1 MNRSKAA
8 LYGMGAALGMSLMAT
23 LARFVAPDTNNSM
36 LVFFRFSIGFLYII
50 FLLYRKNRGSVRQLF
65 YTNHH
70 GLHFIRAILSVTAVA
85 AFYYSLLYIPLVDAN
100 LLVMSNI
107 LFIPIFTAILF
118 RTKTSWK
125 SWIIITIGFFGI
137 ALVIKPTTSIFN
149 PYAWFAILS
158 AITVALS
165 LIAIKEL
172 SKKDSSDT
180 IMAYYST
187 LAFIFS
193 LLMAIFNWKTPSLY
207 TVLILAGVSLLAVG
221 DGAIGGGTGALIG
234 IIGLVAVYIWGIWR
248 VIKGIMQVKD
258 GLSFSKKTVVKIDKL
273 KEIERTKTQIE
284 IGGKDNVGKPVNQA
298 PVNQAPVN
306 QAPVNQAPVNQA
318 PVAKISS
325 WEKEDQ
331 SNRVQTSEI
340 EDNSIELESLH
351 RDGVLTDAEY
361 EAAKKTITVEKN
373 PQLVELEILH
383 KNGVL
388 SDSSYEAARNRV
400 LSNSENESKINKK
413 TSKK

>member
-1 MNRSKAA
+1 MSIQHHHKSIEDNFKKW
-8 LYGMGAALGMSLMAT
+8 ALGIYWGYIASIILTFFSFGFALPLSILVWLGSLM
-23 LARFVAPDTNNSM
+23 VAFNQRKSSEGTIYQSHFQNYIT
-36 LVFFRFSIGFLYII
+36 VFWVSII
-50 FLLYRKNRGSVRQLF
+50 FFPAAGVL
-65 YTNHH
+65 
-70 GLHFIRAILSVTAVA
+70 VA
-85 AFYYSLLYIPLVDAN
+85 
-100 LLVMSNI
+100 
-107 LFIPIFTAILF
+107 
-118 RTKTSWK
+118 
-125 SWIIITIGFFGI
+125 
-137 ALVIKPTTSIFN
+137 
-149 PYAWFAILS
+149 
-158 AITVALS
+158 
-165 LIAIKEL
+165 
-172 SKKDSSDT
+172 
-180 IMAYYST
+180 
-187 LAFIFS
+187 
-193 LLMAIFNWKTPSLY
+193 
-207 TVLILAGVSLLAVG
+207 ILAGVSLLAVG
-221 DGAIGGGTGALIG
+221 DGAIGGGTGAVIG

-298 PVNQAPVN
+298 PVNQAS
-306 QAPVNQAPVNQA
+306 
-318 PVAKISS
+318 VAKISS

-331 SNRVQTSEI
+331 SNRVETSEI

>member
-1 MNRSKAA
+1 MSIQHHHKSIEDNFKKW
-8 LYGMGAALGMSLMAT
+8 ALGIYWGYIASIILTFFSFGFALPLSILVWLGSLM
-23 LARFVAPDTNNSM
+23 VAFNQRKSSGGTIYQSHFQNYIT
-36 LVFFRFSIGFLYII
+36 VFWVSII
-50 FLLYRKNRGSVRQLF
+50 FF
-65 YTNHH
+65 P
-70 GLHFIRAILSVTAVA
+70 A
-85 AFYYSLLYIPLVDAN
+85 AGVL
-100 LLVMSNI
+100 
-107 LFIPIFTAILF
+107 
-118 RTKTSWK
+118 
-125 SWIIITIGFFGI
+125 
-137 ALVIKPTTSIFN
+137 
-149 PYAWFAILS
+149 
-158 AITVALS
+158 
-165 LIAIKEL
+165 
-172 SKKDSSDT
+172 
-180 IMAYYST
+180 
-187 LAFIFS
+187 
-193 LLMAIFNWKTPSLY
+193 
-207 TVLILAGVSLLAVG
+207 VLILAGVSLLAVG

-284 IGGKDNVGKPVNQA
+284 IGGKDNVGKPVNQAPVNQA

>member
-1 MNRSKAA
+1 MSIQHHHKSIEDNFRKWSLGIYWAYIGSLVLSFFSFGFA
-8 LYGMGAALGMSLMAT
+8 LPLSILIWIGSLM
-23 LARFVAPDTNNSM
+23 VAFNQRKSSGGTIYQSHFQNYIT
-36 LVFFRFSIGFLYII
+36 VFWVSII
-50 FLLYRKNRGSVRQLF
+50 FF
-65 YTNHH
+65 
-70 GLHFIRAILSVTAVA
+70 
-85 AFYYSLLYIPLVDAN
+85 P
-100 LLVMSNI
+100 
-107 LFIPIFTAILF
+107 
-118 RTKTSWK
+118 
-125 SWIIITIGFFGI
+125 I
-137 ALVIKPTTSIFN
+137 ALV
-149 PYAWFAILS
+149 
-158 AITVALS
+158 
-165 LIAIKEL
+165 
-172 SKKDSSDT
+172 
-180 IMAYYST
+180 
-187 LAFIFS
+187 LAG
-193 LLMAIFNWKTPSLY
+193 
-207 TVLILAGVSLLAVG
+207 ILAGVSEVTVDDGGEFGGIAGLA
-221 DGAIGGGTGALIG
+221 IG
-234 IIGLVAVYIWGIWR
+234 IIGLIVLSIWAIWR

-258 GLSFSKKTVVKIDKL
+258 GLAFSKKTLVKVDKL

-284 IGGKDNVGKPVNQA
+284 IGGKDNAGKPVNQA

-318 PVAKISS
+318 PAAKISS

-373 PQLVELEILH
+373 PQLIELEILH

>member
-1 MNRSKAA
+1 MSIQHHHKSIEDNFKKW
-8 LYGMGAALGMSLMAT
+8 ALGIYWGYIASIILTFFSFGFALPLSILVWLGSLM
-23 LARFVAPDTNNSM
+23 VAFNQRKSSEGTIYQSHFQNYIT
-36 LVFFRFSIGFLYII
+36 VFWVSII
-50 FLLYRKNRGSVRQLF
+50 FFPAAGVL
-65 YTNHH
+65 
-70 GLHFIRAILSVTAVA
+70 VA
-85 AFYYSLLYIPLVDAN
+85 
-100 LLVMSNI
+100 
-107 LFIPIFTAILF
+107 
-118 RTKTSWK
+118 
-125 SWIIITIGFFGI
+125 
-137 ALVIKPTTSIFN
+137 
-149 PYAWFAILS
+149 
-158 AITVALS
+158 
-165 LIAIKEL
+165 
-172 SKKDSSDT
+172 
-180 IMAYYST
+180 
-187 LAFIFS
+187 
-193 LLMAIFNWKTPSLY
+193 
-207 TVLILAGVSLLAVG
+207 ILAGVSLLAVG
-221 DGAIGGGTGALIG
+221 DGAIGGGTGAVIG

-298 PVNQAPVN
+298 PVNQAPV
-306 QAPVNQAPVNQA
+306 
-318 PVAKISS
+318 AKISS

-331 SNRVQTSEI
+331 SNRVETSEI

>member
-1 MNRSKAA
+1 MSIQHHHKSIEDNFKKW
-8 LYGMGAALGMSLMAT
+8 ALGIYWGYIASIILTFFSFGFALPLSILVWLGSLM
-23 LARFVAPDTNNSM
+23 VAFNQRKSSGGTIYQSHFQNYIT
-36 LVFFRFSIGFLYII
+36 VFWVSII
-50 FLLYRKNRGSVRQLF
+50 FF
-65 YTNHH
+65 P
-70 GLHFIRAILSVTAVA
+70 A
-85 AFYYSLLYIPLVDAN
+85 AG
-100 LLVMSNI
+100 LLV
-107 LFIPIFTAILF
+107 
-118 RTKTSWK
+118 
-125 SWIIITIGFFGI
+125 G
-137 ALVIKPTTSIFN
+137 
-149 PYAWFAILS
+149 
-158 AITVALS
+158 
-165 LIAIKEL
+165 
-172 SKKDSSDT
+172 
-180 IMAYYST
+180 
-187 LAFIFS
+187 
-193 LLMAIFNWKTPSLY
+193 
-207 TVLILAGVSLLAVG
+207 ILAGVSLLAVG
-221 DGAIGGGTGALIG
+221 DGAIGGGTGAVIG

-284 IGGKDNVGKPVNQA
+284 IGGKDNVGK
-298 PVNQAPVN
+298 
-306 QAPVNQAPVNQA
+306 PVNQAPVNQA